1 MISVCKEA
9 KNIPMS
15 ISILHEQEYNNLCL
29 MYKFIKSEKRRAFS
43 EKNTNK
49 GSTKLII
56 NTPKLHISKP
66 TAEPTQLNLKN
77 Q

>member
-43 EKNTNK
+43 EKNVNK
-49 GSTKLII
+49 GNTKLTI
-56 NTPKLHISKP
+56 NTPKPHMSKL
-66 TAEPTQLNLKN
+66 TIEPTTLNLKN